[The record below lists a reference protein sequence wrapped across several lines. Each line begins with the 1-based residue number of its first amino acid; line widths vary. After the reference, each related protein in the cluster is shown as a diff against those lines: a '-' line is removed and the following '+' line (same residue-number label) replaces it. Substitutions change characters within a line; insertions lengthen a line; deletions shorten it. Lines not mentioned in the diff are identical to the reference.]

1 VETHRTGPNFRHDGG
16 FAYDLAL
23 SFLTPLTL
31 FGLLKSR
38 EFLGSDF
45 RAIEV
50 PREGVTRTSPAP
62 ATPISARDPG
72 KLPILTNNAV
82 DNADCRR
89 TDGRTGVSFRVA
101 EVYRPISGAERLP
114 KDGSASFLFSFEVAS
129 FGGWTA
135 CLGQS
140 QRYS

>member
-1 VETHRTGPNFRHDGG
+1 MRPVAAGAESLVFCGDAPDGPNFRHDGG

-50 PREGVTRTSPAP
+50 PREGVPRTSPA
-62 ATPISARDPG
+62 TPITARDPG
-72 KLPILTNNAV
+72 KLPILTNNARQS
-82 DNADCRR
+82 CP
-89 TDGRTGVSFRVA
+89 GLVA
-101 EVYRPISGAERLP
+101 P
-114 KDGSASFLFSFEVAS
+114 
-129 FGGWTA
+129 
-135 CLGQS
+135 
-140 QRYS
+140 